1 MGRIVLFELDMS
13 CYNKV
18 EVMYMNDFSR
28 LYRKM
33 HNKIEELKEP
43 IFIDD
48 ELAEMD
54 YDAWVIQTLL
64 KSYDADTILKAFEK
78 DKSLSNLLL
87 NLR

>member
-1 MGRIVLFELDMS
+1 
-13 CYNKV
+13 
-18 EVMYMNDFSR
+18 MNDFSL

-64 KSYDADTILKAFEK
+64 KEFDAETILKEFEK
-78 DKSLSNLLL
+78 DQSLTNLLL
-87 NLR
+87 SAN

>member
-1 MGRIVLFELDMS
+1 
-13 CYNKV
+13 
-18 EVMYMNDFSR
+18 MNDFSL

-64 KSYDADTILKAFEK
+64 KEFE
-78 DKSLSNLLL
+78 
-87 NLR
+87 